1 MLGSPAA
8 SCLLPGPGRREPQ
21 LRPCSEQRPF
31 SGTKV
36 IADNTG
42 VWHACGLLGSMCF
55 TVVPPAG
62 GRADTLCVLNDGVGW
77 FPEESWGNLPR
88 YVKPLR
94 TLREASVPPAT
105 FRSDLRGG

>member
-21 LRPCSEQRPF
+21 LRHCPGQRPF

-42 VWHACGLLGSMCF
+42 VWRACGLLGSTCF
-55 TVVPPAG
+55 TVVPPARG
-62 GRADTLCVLNDGVGW
+62 WADSLCVLNDGVGR
-77 FPEESWGNLPR
+77 FPDASWGNLSR
-88 YVKPLR
+88 HVRPLR
-94 TLREASVPPAT
+94 TLWEASILPAS